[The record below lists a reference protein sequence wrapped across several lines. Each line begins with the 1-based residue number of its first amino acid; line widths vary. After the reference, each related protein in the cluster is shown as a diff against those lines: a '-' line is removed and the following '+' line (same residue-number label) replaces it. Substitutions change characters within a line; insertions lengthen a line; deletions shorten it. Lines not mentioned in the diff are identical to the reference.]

1 MFGKQKNNGTVM
13 AAQPALAGA
22 GAGAATGASAPTA
35 DVLRGELDRVT
46 TLDKRRSAI
55 LSTIGVL
62 AVVAAIA
69 VIASTFFISVL
80 QIRGNSMEPTLT
92 DGQVVIASHLG
103 APQQGEVTAFYYNN
117 KILLKR
123 VIAFPG
129 DWVDITRDGVVF
141 VNGEMLQEDYLET
154 ADFGK
159 ADIEFPYQVQD
170 GRYFV
175 LGDNRAV
182 SIDSRSNAI
191 GTVSEEQLIGKA
203 VLRVWPIQDL
213 GLVH

>member
-1 MFGKQKNNGTVM
+1 M
-13 AAQPALAGA
+13 A
-22 GAGAATGASAPTA
+22 GAGAAAETSGPSAGA
-35 DVLRGELDRVT
+35 LRGELERVNK
-46 TLDKRRSAI
+46 LDKRRTAI
-55 LSTIGVL
+55 LSTVGVL

-80 QIRGNSMEPTLT
+80 QIRGNSMEPTLA

-103 APQQGEVTAFYYNN
+103 EPHQSEITAFYYNN

-123 VIAFPG
+123 VVAFPG

-154 ADFGK
+154 TELGK
-159 ADIEFPYQVQD
+159 TDIEFPYQVPE

-203 VLRVWPIQDL
+203 VLRVWPLQDL
-213 GLVH
+213 GFVN